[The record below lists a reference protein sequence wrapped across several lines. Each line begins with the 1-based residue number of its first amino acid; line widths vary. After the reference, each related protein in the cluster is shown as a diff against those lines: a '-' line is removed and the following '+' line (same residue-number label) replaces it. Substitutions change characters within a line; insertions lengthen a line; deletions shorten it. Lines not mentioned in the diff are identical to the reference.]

1 MAILLGRSDEW
12 CLLCGQQLLGASAG
26 ASRGSGIQKQ
36 WHSALQEKALCSAG
50 KTFSA
55 KNLVVGLIDQQT
67 FDDKAVWL
75 IR

>member
-26 ASRGSGIQKQ
+26 ASRSSGIQKQ
-36 WHSALQEKALCSAG
+36 WHPEAVALCSAG

-55 KNLVVGLIDQQT
+55 RNLVVGLIDQQT
-67 FDDKAVWL
+67 FDDKTV
-75 IR
+75 